1 MIWIVQADALV
12 RHLRR
17 KFKVGGRGRPPGQ
30 EQGIPMADITL
41 HKFDAV
47 VIGSGLAGLRAALEL
62 SKTYQTAVVTK
73 VFPTRSHSGAAQGGI
88 AASLGNL
95 DDDNWEY
102 HMFDTVKGSD
112 YLGDQDAIEQMV
124 REAPDVVYYLEHL
137 GTPFSRTSEG
147 RIAQRMFGGHTLNY
161 GEKPAL
167 RACYSADYTGHVILH
182 TLYEQSVKNNVRF
195 FSEFQA
201 LSLIIE
207 DDVCKGCVVWD
218 IRGGGLHVFHSRV
231 LVMGTGGYGRAFK
244 ITSNAHANTGDGLG
258 LVMRQGLPL
267 QDMEF
272 VQFHP
277 TGLWKQGILV
287 TEGARGE
294 GGYLKNKDGER
305 FMKRYA
311 PKLMELAPR
320 DMVSRSMQQE
330 INEGRG
336 LPGGDFGDYL
346 HLDITHLGK
355 EKILEALPQI
365 HDLAF
370 NFSGVDCFTEPI
382 PIQPTAHYSMGGI
395 PVDNGCHVLKNGDLD
410 RITGLYAAGEC
421 SCVSVHGANRLG
433 CNSLLDAVTF
443 GRFAGRSALADLP
456 QISWSDLPK
465 NPKATAIEEV
475 DRMLASKGDEKVANI
490 RMDLQRTM
498 TNRCGVFRNGKE
510 LEEQLAYVIELQARF
525 KKIKL
530 DDKGMIFNTDLMEA
544 IELGHLLEFA
554 ELIVSGA
561 LGREESRGAH
571 SRKDFPKRDDSKWLK
586 HTLAWRKP
594 GGGVKFDWRKVVITK
609 YEPKERVY

>member
-1 MIWIVQADALV
+1 
-12 RHLRR
+12 
-17 KFKVGGRGRPPGQ
+17 
-30 EQGIPMADITL
+30 MADQLL

-47 VIGSGLAGLRAALEL
+47 VIGSGLAGLRAAVEL
-62 SKTYQTAVVTK
+62 SKNYSTAVISK

-88 AASLGNL
+88 AASLGNS
-95 DDDNWEY
+95 DDDSWEY

-112 YLGDQDAIEQMV
+112 YLGDQDAIEILV
-124 REAPDVVYYLEHL
+124 REAPDVVYDLEHL
-137 GTPFSRTSEG
+137 GVPFSRTAEG
-147 RIAQRMFGGHTLNY
+147 RIAQRKFGGHTLNY

-167 RACYSADYTGHVILH
+167 RSCYSADYTGHILLH
-182 TLYEQSVKNNVRF
+182 TLYEQSLKHHVRF

-201 LSLIIE
+201 LSLII
-207 DDVCKGCVVWD
+207 DDDKCNGCVAWD
-218 IRGGGLHVFHSRV
+218 IRNGGLHIFHSRA

-258 LVMRQGLPL
+258 MIMRQGLPL

-294 GGYLKNKDGER
+294 GGYLKNKSGER
-305 FMKRYA
+305 FMERYT

-320 DMVSRSMQQE
+320 DMVARSMQTE
-330 INEGRG
+330 IDEGRG
-336 LPGGDFGDYL
+336 LDGGEYGDYI

-365 HDLAF
+365 HELAF
-370 NFSGVDCFTEPI
+370 NFSGVDCFKEPI

-395 PVDNGCHVLKNGDLD
+395 PVDNGCHVLKNRELD
-410 RITGLYAAGEC
+410 RISGLYAAGEC

-433 CNSLLDAVTF
+433 TNSLLEAVTF
-443 GRFAGRSALADLP
+443 GRIAGRTAVTDLPSLSFADL
-456 QISWSDLPK
+456 K
-465 NPKATAIEEV
+465 GNPRETAETEV
-475 DRMLASKGDEKVANI
+475 QHFLTLKGTEKVGAIRAN
-490 RMDLQRTM
+490 LQESM
-498 TNRCGVFRNGKE
+498 TNRCGVFRNEKD
-510 LEEQLAYVIELQARF
+510 LVAQLAYAKELQERF
-525 KKIKL
+525 TKISI
-530 DDKGMIFNTDLMEA
+530 DDKKMIFNTDLMEA

-561 LGREESRGAH
+561 IERKESRGAH
-571 SRKDFPKRDDSKWLK
+571 YRKDYQKRDDVDWLK
-586 HTLAWRKP
+586 HTLAWRLP
-594 GGGVKFDWRKVVITK
+594 EGGVKFDWRKVVITRFQPMERK
-609 YEPKERVY
+609 Y

>member
-1 MIWIVQADALV
+1 MSDL
-12 RHLRR
+12 
-17 KFKVGGRGRPPGQ
+17 K
-30 EQGIPMADITL
+30 L

-62 SKTYQTAVVTK
+62 SKKYETAVITK

-95 DDDNWEY
+95 DDDRWEY

-112 YLGDQDAIEQMV
+112 YLGDQDAIEIMV
-124 REAPDVVYYLEHL
+124 REAPDVVYDLEHL
-137 GTPFSRTSEG
+137 GTPFSRTPEG

-167 RACYSADYTGHVILH
+167 RACYSADYTGHVLLH
-182 TLYEQSVKNNVRF
+182 TLYEQAIKNNVRF
-195 FSEFQA
+195 FAEFHSLA
-201 LSLIIE
+201 LIIE
-207 DDVCKGCVVWD
+207 QDICKGCIAWD
-218 IRGGGLHVFHSRV
+218 LRGGGMHIFHSRA

-258 LVMRQGLPL
+258 LVMRHQLPL

-305 FMKRYA
+305 FMARYA

-320 DMVSRSMQQE
+320 DMVSRSMQTE

-336 LPGGDFGDYL
+336 LPGGEFGDYI

-355 EKILEALPQI
+355 AKILEALPQI
-365 HDLAF
+365 HDLAA

-395 PVDNGCHVLKNGDLD
+395 PVDNHCHVIKNGNLDL
-410 RITGLYAAGEC
+410 ITGLYAAGEC

-433 CNSLLDAVTF
+433 CNSLLEAVTF
-443 GRFAGRSALADLP
+443 GRRAGRSALADLP
-456 QISWSDLPK
+456 NLEWRDLPED
-465 NPKATAIEEV
+465 ARAEELSVGGSIEQEV
-475 DRMLASKGDEKVANI
+475 ASLLKSNGTEKVANI
-490 RMDLQRTM
+490 RRDLQESM
-498 TNRCGVFRNGKE
+498 TRRCGVFRNGKDLSAQLGYILE
-510 LEEQLAYVIELQARF
+510 LKDRYQ
-525 KKIKL
+525 KIGVQ
-530 DDKGMIFNTDLMEA
+530 DKGMIFNTELLEA
-544 IELGHLLEFA
+544 LEVGHLLNFA

-561 LGREESRGAH
+561 LSREESRGAH
-571 SRKDFPKRDDSKWLK
+571 SRVDFPKRDDVNWLK
-586 HTLAWRKP
+586 HTLAWKKP
-594 GGGVKFDWRKVVITK
+594 EGGVRFEWRKVVITK

>member
-1 MIWIVQADALV
+1 
-12 RHLRR
+12 
-17 KFKVGGRGRPPGQ
+17 
-30 EQGIPMADITL
+30 MADVML

-62 SKTYQTAVVTK
+62 SRRYNTACISK

-95 DDDNWEY
+95 DDDHWEY

-112 YLGDQDAIEQMV
+112 YLGDQDAIEILV
-124 REAPDVVYYLEHL
+124 REAPDVVYDLEHL
-137 GTPFSRTSEG
+137 GVPFSRTSNG
-147 RIAQRMFGGHTLNY
+147 RIAQRMFGGHTLNH

-167 RACYSADYTGHVILH
+167 RACYSMDYTGHVLLH
-182 TLYEQSVKNNVRF
+182 TLYEQCIKHHTRF

-201 LSLIIE
+201 LALIIE
-207 DDVCKGCVVWD
+207 DDICKGCVAWD
-218 IRGGGLHVFHSRV
+218 IHSGGLHIFHSRV
-231 LVMGTGGYGRAFK
+231 LVMGTGGYGRAYK

-258 LVMRQGLPL
+258 LVMQQGLPL

-294 GGYLKNKDGER
+294 GAYIKNRHGER
-305 FMKRYA
+305 FMSKYT

-320 DMVSRSMQQE
+320 DMVSRSIQQE
-330 INEGRG
+330 IDEGNGIDG
-336 LPGGDFGDYL
+336 LDYV
-346 HLDITHLGK
+346 HLDLTHIPK
-355 EKILEALPQI
+355 ATIIERLPQI

-370 NFSGVDCFTEPI
+370 NFAGVDCFTQPI

-395 PVDNGCHVLKNGDLD
+395 PVDNDCHVVKNAKKVT
-410 RITGLYAAGEC
+410 IQGLYAAGEC

-433 CNSLLDAVTF
+433 TNSLLDAVLF
-443 GRFAGRSALADLP
+443 GRRAGRSALADLSS
-456 QISWSDLPK
+456 IEWNDLPDD
-465 NPKATAIEEV
+465 PRRFAQAEV
-475 DRMLASKGDEKVANI
+475 DWILNNRGDQRVAYI
-490 RMDLQRTM
+490 KHDLQESM
-498 TNRCGVFRNGKE
+498 TKRCGVFRTAKD
-510 LEEQLAYVIELQARF
+510 LTDQLTFVRELQARF
-525 KKIKL
+525 KNIKI

-544 IELGHLLEFA
+544 IELGHLLKFA
-554 ELIVSGA
+554 ELIVAGA

-571 SRKDFPKRDDSKWLK
+571 YRKDFPKRDDANWLK

-594 GGGVKFDWRKVVITK
+594 EGGVEFDWRPVVITK